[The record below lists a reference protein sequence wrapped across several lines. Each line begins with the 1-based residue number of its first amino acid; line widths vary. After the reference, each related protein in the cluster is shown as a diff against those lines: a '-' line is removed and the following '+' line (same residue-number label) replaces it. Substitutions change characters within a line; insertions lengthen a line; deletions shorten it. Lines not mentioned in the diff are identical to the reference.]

1 MSILLPILAALLVF
15 AAVLII
21 GLLVIDRQQQ
31 AGMRRSLALVL
42 RIGRVKPAD
51 EELVATE
58 IRSVVG
64 ELVSWL
70 GDRLVLPANR
80 RHLREQLAWSGKPSQ
95 DDLRD
100 AIDRKV
106 IYGLIGL
113 CLGFLLG
120 LLLGGV
126 WWIALVALP
135 AVGFFLPD
143 LLVYNSALHRT
154 EEILLSLPDAL
165 DLLDMCVQSG
175 LSLQAGL
182 GRVAESQDTPVADEF
197 ARVLREMQL
206 GVPRAE
212 AFDAMAKRTH
222 QPDLQRFVSAVLA
235 ADQLGIP
242 IASVL
247 REQAQD
253 MRARRRARARELA
266 QKVPV
271 KILAP
276 LMLCLL
282 PGLFIVILGPAAI
295 NAMKVFS
302 N

>member
-15 AAVLII
+15 AAVLIVAI
-21 GLLVIDRQQQ
+21 LIIERRERL
-31 AGMRRSLALVL
+31 GMRRSLALVL
-42 RIGRVKPAD
+42 RIGNVKPAD
-51 EELVATE
+51 EELATTE
-58 IRSVVG
+58 LPSLIGEVVG
-64 ELVSWL
+64 AI
-70 GDRLVLPANR
+70 GDRLVRPSTR
-80 RHLREQLAWSGKPSQ
+80 QRLRDQLAWSGKPRQ
-95 DDLRD
+95 EDLRD
-100 AIDRKV
+100 AVERKV
-106 IYGLIGL
+106 IYGTV
-113 CLGFLLG
+113 G
-120 LLLGGV
+120 LLLGLVLVMLLGGG
-126 WWIALVALP
+126 WWLSVLLLP
-135 AVGFFLPD
+135 VVGFFLPD
-143 LLVYNSALHRT
+143 LLIYNAALHRT

-182 GRVAESQDTPVADEF
+182 GRVAATQSTPVAEEF
-197 ARVLREMQL
+197 GRVLREMQL

-212 AFDAMAKRTH
+212 AFEAMAKRTH

-242 IASVL
+242 IAAVL
-247 REQAQD
+247 KEQADD
-253 MRARRRARARELA
+253 MRARRRARAREQA

-295 NAMKVFS
+295 NAANVFLR
-302 N
+302 